1 MANSVDVVL
10 LRKRRRARQRIIK
23 LLLFLI
29 FAGFA
34 ILIYVRRDVWFPK
47 LEGIGTRYQN
57 ITQNEDVA
65 DDAFSLSISGG
76 VNYSA
81 DFINKDLFIL
91 CDKYLYIYG
100 SDGKLKDSRQHA
112 YSNAAMK
119 IAGSRALL
127 YSVNG
132 TNFRVDSLSK
142 MLYEVTTEQP
152 IWFGVLADDGKT
164 AIVTESETF
173 ACRLCIYDNSGKLM
187 YTRECVDRLSDVSFF
202 GNGCIFSTIG
212 ASEGDLETTLQYIT
226 FDSDSVQWNTTPL
239 PTLCMDMYALN
250 DGGVFVIGD
259 TKAAYYSSTGA
270 LLGSYDYNADLI
282 DYTFS
287 DEKGA
292 VLLKNE
298 QRRQSILLLF
308 SDRSAA
314 PVSVSLDTIAK
325 NVVIDGETVY
335 LLDNGRIRSY
345 AFSGE
350 EMNST
355 SVKDAY
361 DRILKQGKYFYLL
374 GYDTINRMEID

>member
-1 MANSVDVVL
+1 MANTVDVVL

-34 ILIYVRRDVWFPK
+34 VLIYVRRDVWFPK

-57 ITQNEDVA
+57 ITQNEDVT

-81 DFINKDLFIL
+81 DLINKDLFIL

-100 SDGKLKDSRQHA
+100 SDGKLRDSRQHA

-152 IWFGVLADDGKT
+152 IWFGVLGDDGKT
-164 AIVTESETF
+164 AIVTGSETF

-187 YTRECVDRLSDVSFF
+187 YTRECVDRLSDVSFY

-212 ASEGDLETTLQYIT
+212 ASEGELETNLQYIT
-226 FDSDSVQWNTTPL
+226 FDSNDLQWDTAPL
-239 PTLCMDMYALN
+239 PTLCMDIYALN

-270 LLGSYDYNADLI
+270 LLGSYDYNADLT

-335 LLDNGRIRSY
+335 LLDNGQIHSY

-350 EMNST
+350 EMSST
-355 SVKDAY
+355 PVKDAY
-361 DRILKQGKYFYLL
+361 DRILKQGRYFYLL
-374 GYDTINRMEID
+374 GYDTINRMKIN

>member
-1 MANSVDVVL
+1 MANTVDVVL

-34 ILIYVRRDVWFPK
+34 VLIYVRRDVWFPK

-57 ITQNEDVA
+57 ITQNEDVT

-81 DFINKDLFIL
+81 DLINKDLFIL

-100 SDGKLKDSRQHA
+100 SDGKLRDSRQHA

-152 IWFGVLADDGKT
+152 IWFGVLGDDGKT
-164 AIVTESETF
+164 AIVTGSETF

-187 YTRECVDRLSDVSFF
+187 YTRECVDRLSDVSFY
-202 GNGCIFSTIG
+202 GSGCIFSTIG
-212 ASEGDLETTLQYIT
+212 ASEGELETNLQYIT
-226 FDSDSVQWNTTPL
+226 FDSNDLQWDTAPL
-239 PTLCMDMYALN
+239 PTLCMDIYALN

-270 LLGSYDYNADLI
+270 LLGSYDYNADLT

-335 LLDNGRIRSY
+335 LLDNGQIHSY

-350 EMNST
+350 EMSST
-355 SVKDAY
+355 PVKDAY
-361 DRILKQGKYFYLL
+361 DRILKQGRYFYLL
-374 GYDTINRMEID
+374 GYDTINRMEIN

>member
-57 ITQNEDVA
+57 ITQNEDVT

-226 FDSDSVQWNTTPL
+226 FDSDNVQWNTTPL

-298 QRRQSILLLF
+298 QRRESILLLF

-325 NVVIDGETVY
+325 NVIIDGETVY

>member
-1 MANSVDVVL
+1 M
-10 LRKRRRARQRIIK
+10 
-23 LLLFLI
+23 
-29 FAGFA
+29 
-34 ILIYVRRDVWFPK
+34 
-47 LEGIGTRYQN
+47 
-57 ITQNEDVA
+57 
-65 DDAFSLSISGG
+65 
-76 VNYSA
+76 
-81 DFINKDLFIL
+81 
-91 CDKYLYIYG
+91 
-100 SDGKLKDSRQHA
+100 
-112 YSNAAMK
+112 
-119 IAGSRALL
+119 
-127 YSVNG
+127 
-132 TNFRVDSLSK
+132 
-142 MLYEVTTEQP
+142 
-152 IWFGVLADDGKT
+152 
-164 AIVTESETF
+164 
-173 ACRLCIYDNSGKLM
+173 
-187 YTRECVDRLSDVSFF
+187 
-202 GNGCIFSTIG
+202 
-212 ASEGDLETTLQYIT
+212 ETTLQYIT
-226 FDSDSVQWNTTPL
+226 FDSDNVQWNTTPL

-325 NVVIDGETVY
+325 NVIIDGETVY

>member
-1 MANSVDVVL
+1 MANTVDVVL

-34 ILIYVRRDVWFPK
+34 VLIYVRRDVWFPK

-57 ITQNEDVA
+57 ITQNEDVT

-81 DFINKDLFIL
+81 DLINKDLFIL

-100 SDGKLKDSRQHA
+100 PDGKLRDSRQHA

-152 IWFGVLADDGKT
+152 IWFGVLGDDGKT
-164 AIVTESETF
+164 AIVTGSETF

-187 YTRECVDRLSDVSFF
+187 YTRECVDRLSDVSFY

-212 ASEGDLETTLQYIT
+212 ASEGELETNLQYIT
-226 FDSDSVQWNTTPL
+226 FDSDDLQWDTAPL
-239 PTLCMDMYALN
+239 PTLCMDIYALN

-270 LLGSYDYNADLI
+270 LLGSYDYNADLT

-314 PVSVSLDTIAK
+314 PVSISLDSIAK

-335 LLDNGRIRSY
+335 LLDNGQIHSY

-350 EMNST
+350 EMSST
-355 SVKDAY
+355 PVEDAY
-361 DRILKQGKYFYLL
+361 DRILKQGRYFYLL
-374 GYDTINRMEID
+374 GYDTINRMEIN